1 MGKKYELTSIRVQNM
16 ISIQQVFMDG
26 SRHEIGRFMLPGD
39 NQWRLDI
46 DLLDE
51 IMAAYKKR
59 LRKAL

>member
-26 SRHEIGRFMLPGD
+26 SRREIGRFMLVGD
-39 NQWRLDI
+39 GQWRLDI

-59 LRKAL
+59 LRKAI

>member
-26 SRHEIGRFMLPGD
+26 SRREIGRFMLVGD
-39 NQWRLDI
+39 GQWRLDV
-46 DLLDE
+46 DFLDE

-59 LRKAL
+59 LRKAI

>member
-1 MGKKYELTSIRVQNM
+1 MGKKYELTSIRVQNV

-26 SRHEIGRFMLPGD
+26 SRREIGRFLLVGD
-39 NQWRLDI
+39 GQWRLDI
-46 DLLDE
+46 ELLDE

>member
-16 ISIQQVFMDG
+16 ISIHQVFMDG
-26 SRHEIGRFMLPGD
+26 SRREIGRFMLVGD
-39 NQWRLDI
+39 GQWRLDI

-59 LRKAL
+59 LRKAI